1 MMEDLAV
8 LDLLECP
15 LCMEPLDVSAKVL
28 PCQHTFCKSCLQQ
41 HEASHPHQMCCPECR
56 AAVPGS
62 VEELPTNPLLLRLL
76 ENLQERGP
84 LGAPRDRSRYVSS
97 TVQEDLSSSY
107 IQDLPET
114 QGVQAQALYDFHG
127 NKPGELTM
135 KSGDIIYLRWKVDD
149 NWYYGESK
157 DSSGLVPVSVLRVI
171 SEQPQPLA
179 LCRALYDFN
188 ANNLD
193 PDDSKECLTFF
204 KGDSITLIKQ
214 VNENWV
220 EGKLGDKVGIFPLQ
234 LTEPNPAAYELLEK
248 RKRRDSVESHPRS
261 GVRVNADAYI
271 HRRLA
276 GASHKSAR
284 PPNVSLLNSLN
295 HPPLSQ
301 SQQPPHISSTAQPSS
316 SKTPQLATFNK
327 PRLRSSHRNL
337 PKRDRTMSSESPPTI
352 TMALINP
359 QASPMPSESKMSA
372 TQQLSISVCAAL
384 YSYTPHRSEELEL
397 RKGEMVGVYG
407 KFKEGWLRGLSL
419 RTGKVGILPAN
430 YVTPVLRT
438 SARFLEQTK
447 PAIPNTSTLS
457 TKRHTPH
464 KPQAVVLALDRVN
477 GDTPSATMAVMSS
490 ASPGRAPQLGG
501 KQGWSTVRR
510 AFHATHR
517 GLPHHGSY
525 NSNSILSL
533 QPPPQ
538 DLGQIY
544 TFGRSPV
551 LPKKRNGLFSN
562 PIKTQHWAYETTA
575 PSAGGYQPV
584 SRDPVQKEASTAPQS
599 ILVKPDAHKHNAEKP
614 VKSVRFLTHDASQTT
629 SKMASAST
637 TGHISSSQSALDHWN
652 PSAILGRDGST
663 LVLKDTK
670 TLPARK
676 STGQDHAAT
685 DCLSLNMKPV
695 LINNQSGSNRYRVMK
710 GYNAK
715 TDAELTLT
723 EGEIVIVQRPRADGR
738 LLVTQEISGKTGL
751 FHSSILEILDR
762 VL

>member
-1 MMEDLAV
+1 
-8 LDLLECP
+8 
-15 LCMEPLDVSAKVL
+15 
-28 PCQHTFCKSCLQQ
+28 
-41 HEASHPHQMCCPECR
+41 
-56 AAVPGS
+56 
-62 VEELPTNPLLLRLL
+62 
-76 ENLQERGP
+76 
-84 LGAPRDRSRYVSS
+84 
-97 TVQEDLSSSY
+97 
-107 IQDLPET
+107 
-114 QGVQAQALYDFHG
+114 
-127 NKPGELTM
+127 M
-135 KSGDIIYLRWKVDD
+135 KSGDIMYLRWREDD
-149 NWYYGESK
+149 DEGK
-157 DSSGLVPVSVLRVI
+157 DSGGLVPVDVVRVI

-220 EGKLGDKVGIFPLQ
+220 EGKLGHKVGIFPLQ
-234 LTEPNPAAYELLEK
+234 LTEPNSTAYELLER

-261 GVRVNADAYI
+261 GGRVNTDAFVP
-271 HRRLA
+271 RRIA

-284 PPNVSLLNSLN
+284 PPNVSLLNSQN
-295 HPPLSQ
+295 Y
-301 SQQPPHISSTAQPSS
+301 PHISSSA
-316 SKTPQLATFNK
+316 QLATSNK
-327 PRLRSSHRNL
+327 PRLRSSRRSL
-337 PKRDRTMSSESPPTI
+337 SKRDRTMNGESPPTI
-352 TMALINP
+352 AMALINP
-359 QASPMPSESKMSA
+359 QASPLPSESKVSA

-447 PAIPNTSTLS
+447 PAVPNTSTVS
-457 TKRHTPH
+457 IKRHTPH

-477 GDTPSATMAVMSS
+477 ADTPSATMAGMSS
-490 ASPGRAPQLGG
+490 ASPGRVPQLGG
-501 KQGWSTVRR
+501 KQGWSTLRR
-510 AFHATHR
+510 ALHATHR
-517 GLPHHGSY
+517 GLPHHGNY
-525 NSNSILSL
+525 NSDSIVSL

-562 PIKTQHWAYETTA
+562 PIKAQHWAYESTA
-575 PSAGGYQPV
+575 PSAGGYQTL
-584 SRDPVQKEASTAPQS
+584 SRDPVQKEATAAPQS
-599 ILVKPDAHKHNAEKP
+599 ILVKPDAHKHNTEKP
-614 VKSVRFLTHDASQTT
+614 VKSVRFLTHDAPQT
-629 SKMASAST
+629 SKVTST
-637 TGHISSSQSALDHWN
+637 SPAGQISSSQPGLSALDHWN

-663 LVLKDTK
+663 LVFKDTK
-670 TLPARK
+670 TPRK
-676 STGQDHAAT
+676 SSGPDHASM

-695 LINNQSGSNRYRVMK
+695 LINNQPGSNRYRVME
-710 GYNAK
+710 GYNAR

-723 EGEIVIVQRPRADGR
+723 EGEIVVVQRPRADGR
-738 LLVTQEISGKTGL
+738 ILVTQEISGKTGL
-751 FHSSILEILDR
+751 FHSSVLEILDK
-762 VL
+762 LL

>member
-1 MMEDLAV
+1 MEDVAV
-8 LDLLECP
+8 LNLLECS

-28 PCQHTFCKSCLQQ
+28 PCQHTFCKACLQQ

-62 VEELPTNPLLLRLL
+62 VEELPTNSLLLRLL
-76 ENLQERGP
+76 ESLQERGP
-84 LGAPRDRSRYVSS
+84 LGTPRDRSVRYVSS
-97 TVQEDLSSSY
+97 TVQEDLLSCY
-107 IQDLPET
+107 VQDLSKPEQNT
-114 QGVQAQALYDFHG
+114 QGVQAQAVYDFQG
-127 NKPGELTM
+127 NAPGELTM
-135 KSGDIIYLRWKVDD
+135 KSGDIIYLRWRVDD
-149 NWYYGESK
+149 NWYYGEGK
-157 DSSGLVPVSVLRVI
+157 DSSGLVPVDVVRVI

-179 LCRALYDFN
+179 VCRALYDFN

-193 PDDSKECLTFF
+193 PGDSKECLTFF

-261 GVRVNADAYI
+261 SGGVNADACVP
-271 HRRLA
+271 RRIA

-301 SQQPPHISSTAQPSS
+301 SQQPPHISSSAQPSS
-316 SKTPQLATFNK
+316 GKTPQLATFNK
-327 PRLRSSHRNL
+327 PRLRSSRRNL
-337 PKRDRTMSSESPPTI
+337 PKRDRTMNGESPPAI

-359 QASPMPSESKMSA
+359 QASPLPSESKMSA

-438 SARFLEQTK
+438 SARFLEQTR
-447 PAIPNTSTLS
+447 PAIPNTSTVS
-457 TKRHTPH
+457 AKRHTLH

-490 ASPGRAPQLGG
+490 AGPGRATQLGG
-501 KQGWSTVRR
+501 KQGWSSVRR
-510 AFHATHR
+510 TLHATHR
-517 GLPHHGSY
+517 GLPNHGNY
-525 NSNSILSL
+525 NSNSIVNL

-562 PIKTQHWAYETTA
+562 PIKAQHWAYETTA
-575 PSAGGYQPV
+575 PSAGGYQTI
-584 SRDPVQKEASTAPQS
+584 SRDPVQKEAAVAPQS
-599 ILVKPDAHKHNAEKP
+599 ILVKPDSHKHNTEKP
-614 VKSVRFLTHDASQTT
+614 VKSVRFLTQDAPQTPKMTSPGQVSGSQPGLLT
-629 SKMASAST
+629 
-637 TGHISSSQSALDHWN
+637 LEHWN

-670 TLPARK
+670 TPRK
-676 STGQDHAAT
+676 STGLDQSM

-695 LINNQSGSNRYRVMK
+695 LINNQPGSNRYRVMK
-710 GYNAK
+710 SFTAK

-723 EGEIVIVQRPRADGR
+723 EGEIVVVQRPRADGR
-738 LLVTQEISGKTGL
+738 LFVTQEISGKTGL
-751 FHSSILEILDR
+751 FNSSVLEILDK